1 MADGIN
7 NPYSQTGPG
16 SRATRSMD
24 ILRKTQPFESMLAV
38 NTAGYLD
45 VDVDADALRHSMD
58 DTGRTRSSS
67 SREWKVPLHNDV
79 GGKGSV
85 AHGLAVATFV
95 ASAEVG
101 GVQVASAQR
110 ASCPNDHSIPTTHLT
125 QPERQGAPH
134 TRSDHP
140 TKHSTASVLP
150 KSLDINVVRSSVGVT
165 STAGRLQSRPGQG
178 VGYSSIVVSIFILQ
192 CFASRF

>member
-1 MADGIN
+1 
-7 NPYSQTGPG
+7 
-16 SRATRSMD
+16 MD
-24 ILRKTQPFESMLAV
+24 ILRKTQPFESTLAV
-38 NTAGYLD
+38 NTASYLD
-45 VDVDADALRHSMD
+45 VGVDVDALRHSMD
-58 DTGRTRSSS
+58 DTGISSS

-101 GVQVASAQR
+101 GVQAASAQR
-110 ASCPNDHSIPTTHLT
+110 ASCPNDHSIPTTHVT

-150 KSLDINVVRSSVGVT
+150 RSTDINAVRSGVGVT
-165 STAGRLQSRPGQG
+165 STTERLQSKPGQG

-192 CFASRF
+192 CFASRFLTKFASIIWILAK